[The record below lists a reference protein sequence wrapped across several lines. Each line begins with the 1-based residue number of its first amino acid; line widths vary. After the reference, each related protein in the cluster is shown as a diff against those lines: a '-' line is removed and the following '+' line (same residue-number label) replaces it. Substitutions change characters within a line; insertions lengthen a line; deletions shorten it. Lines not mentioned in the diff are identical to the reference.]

1 MSFEGAKEFK
11 APQPYIR
18 NKLDP
23 ILAIERRWK
32 LYDGRRACTPM
43 DIKDFGLSLQ
53 KAPPPLFDWSYYTAQ
68 PRGADSTDAAKA
80 SKAEHPPPVTA
91 RPTYRFFDS
100 APAQQARGLAPF
112 DLYDLPAAMRA
123 EDFPV
128 AAQFAE
134 RWFHGR
140 RFNAHRYD
148 AKKRTYVEGR
158 YDPDM
163 IDTKTIRLKWLFRFG
178 DVESKFNRLLQ
189 NIASAK
195 AKSTLRSILQRHIDT
210 RPAFSGS
217 IDTMA
222 ICQNDLQQ
230 LHTAFQF
237 QYEPVNMFDAMTPA
251 PARNGTLLRIGMTDV
266 SAALGNFNFYA
277 AISRAHIERTPQVST
292 VMSAS
297 AAKCVQRTATITHI
311 YAYMR
316 DSYSF
321 HDKGTTSQ
329 YLGHWNKRGMILLP
343 VAAVAHFIAE
353 GLGSRLPA
361 GWQLEA
367 DDMAMLPV
375 TIKDQL
381 APEHVYYP
389 VRNRDFRAWQEAH
402 QRGGDFLVYSDMQHL
417 ALRAPIRVDL
427 GVEC

>member
-43 DIKDFGLSLQ
+43 DIKDFGLSLH

-80 SKAEHPPPVTA
+80 SKAEHPLPVTA

-123 EDFPV
+123 EDFPI

-140 RFNAHRYD
+140 QFDAHRYD

-158 YDPDM
+158 YDP
-163 IDTKTIRLKWLFRFG
+163 
-178 DVESKFNRLLQ
+178 
-189 NIASAK
+189 
-195 AKSTLRSILQRHIDT
+195 
-210 RPAFSGS
+210 
-217 IDTMA
+217 
-222 ICQNDLQQ
+222 
-230 LHTAFQF
+230 
-237 QYEPVNMFDAMTPA
+237 
-251 PARNGTLLRIGMTDV
+251 
-266 SAALGNFNFYA
+266 
-277 AISRAHIERTPQVST
+277 
-292 VMSAS
+292 
-297 AAKCVQRTATITHI
+297 
-311 YAYMR
+311 
-316 DSYSF
+316 
-321 HDKGTTSQ
+321 
-329 YLGHWNKRGMILLP
+329 
-343 VAAVAHFIAE
+343 
-353 GLGSRLPA
+353 
-361 GWQLEA
+361 
-367 DDMAMLPV
+367 
-375 TIKDQL
+375 
-381 APEHVYYP
+381 PEHVYYP

-417 ALRAPIRVDL
+417 ALREPIRVDL